1 MESRSR
7 NIGDEE
13 IFNVNGRQIKGII
26 ATISKIVCGDMTG
39 VLESYVLDGYGRT
52 QDYFYPSDYDFNT
65 SADRRRDRSLMP
77 PEFVYKRG
85 KDFDWSLYGENME
98 PVKKIANS
106 FVTQFS
112 EYRKQGRGLYLSSKT
127 KGSGKTLLACCLA
140 NEIIQRYDIS
150 VKFVSALDYIEMSRE
165 KNETSQE
172 GLKCIRESSLLILD
186 DIGAEWSGKA
196 DWTST
201 VMSRLIDF
209 RDKHILSTIYTSN
222 YDMHQLPGYDRMVD
236 RIVGHS
242 IPVVMPEFSVR
253 RDRAERHTKDF
264 LKSILAEPDN
274 VDIFK

>member
-26 ATISKIVCGDMTG
+26 TTISKIVCGDMTG

-112 EYRKQGRGLYLSSKT
+112 EYRKHGVDYIYPVKPKAAGKHCLPPLYL
-127 KGSGKTLLACCLA
+127 
-140 NEIIQRYDIS
+140 
-150 VKFVSALDYIEMSRE
+150 
-165 KNETSQE
+165 
-172 GLKCIRESSLLILD
+172 
-186 DIGAEWSGKA
+186 
-196 DWTST
+196 
-201 VMSRLIDF
+201 
-209 RDKHILSTIYTSN
+209 
-222 YDMHQLPGYDRMVD
+222 
-236 RIVGHS
+236 
-242 IPVVMPEFSVR
+242 
-253 RDRAERHTKDF
+253 
-264 LKSILAEPDN
+264 
-274 VDIFK
+274 